1 MCCCGK
7 KKVVPDDD
15 PTLFR
20 WDKYRKMADAWRA
33 YKDEQYNVG
42 IKKYLKKIPCG
53 DCLCW
58 IPRPV
63 SQIQNGHTEYLK
75 RQIQPVIGIDY
86 KYKIKKNNVQ
96 RKN

>member
-42 IKKYLKKIPCG
+42 IQKYLKKK
-53 DCLCW
+53 
-58 IPRPV
+58 
-63 SQIQNGHTEYLK
+63 YLMQYNLEK
-75 RQIQPVIGIDY
+75 V
-86 KYKIKKNNVQ
+86 NL
-96 RKN
+96 